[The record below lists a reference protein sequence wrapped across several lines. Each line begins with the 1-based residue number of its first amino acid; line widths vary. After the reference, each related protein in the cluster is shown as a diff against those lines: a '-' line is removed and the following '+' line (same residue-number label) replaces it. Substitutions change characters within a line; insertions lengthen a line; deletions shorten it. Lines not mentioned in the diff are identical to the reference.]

1 VLISSDMRT
10 VFGQLERV
18 APHNVAVLLTG
29 ETGTGKEVLARELH
43 RLSPFVDGPFVAFNC
58 SAVPGD
64 MLASQLFGHKRGA
77 FTGANADS
85 KGVIRSAEGGTLL
98 LDEIG
103 ELHLDLQPKLLRFLE
118 SGEIHPLGDPF
129 PVTVNVRIVSATNAN
144 LEHLVASG
152 RFREDLYYR
161 LNVVPLHLPP
171 LRARR
176 EEIPALVTMYLTRFA
191 TEMKKGRLVLE
202 DEALEAM
209 LVYRWPGN
217 VRQLINELRRL
228 AALSLPNS
236 TIPRSMLSPA
246 ITSRP
251 EADAR
256 PEPLRESEPGAES
269 ALPEPP
275 NENEITLRVDRPL
288 AVTIEELERLAVQRA
303 LARHGGH
310 VERAARDLGLSRK
323 GLFLKRHRLGLA

>member
-1 VLISSDMRT
+1 MLAI
-10 VFGQLERV
+10 FGQLERV

-43 RLSPFVDGPFVAFNC
+43 RLSPFVDGPFVPFNC
-58 SAVPGD
+58 SAVPRD
-64 MLASQLFGHKRGA
+64 MLDSQLFGHKRGA
-77 FTGANADS
+77 FTGADADS
-85 KGVIRSAEGGTLL
+85 KGVIRSAEGGTLF

-103 ELHLDLQPKLLRFLE
+103 ELHPELQPKLLRFLE
-118 SGEIHPLGDPF
+118 SGEVHPLGDAF
-129 PVTVNVRIVSATNAN
+129 PVTVNVRVVSATNAN

-161 LNVVPLHLPP
+161 LNVVPFHLPP

-176 EEIPALVTMYLTRFA
+176 EEIPALVTLYLARFA
-191 TEMKKGRLVLE
+191 NEMEKGRLVLA
-202 DEALEAM
+202 DEALEAL

-228 AALSLPNS
+228 AALSLPDS
-236 TIPRSMLSPA
+236 TIPLSMLSPA
-246 ITSRP
+246 ITRRP
-251 EADAR
+251 EAEAR
-256 PEPLRESEPGAES
+256 LEPARESELSPES
-269 ALPEPP
+269 SEAPEPP

-288 AVTIEELERLAVQRA
+288 AVTIEELERIVVQRA

-310 VERAARDLGLSRK
+310 VDRAARDLGLSRK
-323 GLFLKRHRLGLA
+323 GLFLKRQRLGLA